1 MSRLLK
7 DLFSRKHEP
16 FLGDLTDD
24 DWTPV
29 PPDKLAWP
37 VREPVRRPVRESWIS
52 ILKRYGE
59 HLSDEEL
66 LIIREQ
72 LAA

>member
-1 MSRLLK
+1 MSRLFK
-7 DLFSRKHEP
+7 DLFSRKDEP
-16 FLGDLTDD
+16 FLGDLTDE

-29 PPDKLAWP
+29 PPERLAWP
-37 VREPVRRPVRESWIS
+37 VRPPVRQSWIS
-52 ILKRYGE
+52 ILKQYGE